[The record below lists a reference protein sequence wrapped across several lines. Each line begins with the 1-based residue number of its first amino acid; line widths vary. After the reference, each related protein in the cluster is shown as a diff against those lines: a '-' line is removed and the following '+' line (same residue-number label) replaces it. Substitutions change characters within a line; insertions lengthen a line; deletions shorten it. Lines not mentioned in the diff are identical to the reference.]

1 MDGNAGKVG
10 AGGKAQQQQQNFDS
24 RTLALLNRL
33 ASRRQSS
40 GPASGARPDSAK
52 ADATP
57 PGGKVAA
64 GAAGRAGTAL
74 PVRDARVPI
83 DLSGKTSGNQVRL
96 QSRARARA
104 AWLTW
109 GLRTGA
115 AASVGSAHPALAAA
129 GASQHTAA
137 PCMPARARQC
147 PVHDNVAAAAAPLHC
162 A

>member
-96 QSRARARA
+96 QSRPCSCCVVDVGLAYRCSGQRRQRASSTCSCRCKPAYCRA
-104 AWLTW
+104 MH
-109 GLRTGA
+109 
-115 AASVGSAHPALAAA
+115 ASTREAVPSA
-129 GASQHTAA
+129 
-137 PCMPARARQC
+137 
-147 PVHDNVAAAAAPLHC
+147 
-162 A
+162 

>member
-1 MDGNAGKVG
+1 MDANAGKMG
-10 AGGKAQQQQQNFDS
+10 AGGKAQQQQNFDS
-24 RTLALLNRL
+24 RTMALLNRL

-40 GPASGARPDSAK
+40 GPVPGARPDSAK
-52 ADATP
+52 ADATA

-64 GAAGRAGTAL
+64 GAAGRGGSAL

-83 DLSGKTSGNQVRL
+83 DLSGKTSGNQVRF

-104 AWLTW
+104 ALLTR
-109 GLRTGA
+109 GSRTGA
-115 AASVGSAHPALAAA
+115 AAGVGSAHPALAAA
-129 GASQHTAA
+129 GASQHAAA

-147 PVHDNVAAAAAPLHC
+147 PVHDNVVAAAAQLHC